1 MEDTQTTAPAE
12 TTPQPLPQL
21 AMLRPDLEA
30 LPRLQLPP
38 GVRIRTFRPGD
49 EPVWA
54 AIMEGILGSDWTP
67 EKVREK
73 LTGRPQFDPEGLF
86 FALLNGQPAGSAC
99 AWKPSPEERIR
110 GNVHMVAVIPEARGL
125 GLGKLLTL
133 KVLLYMRQRG
143 LREAD
148 LVTDDFRIPAIRAY
162 LSLGFRPVHTHE
174 SHAARWEAVMRQ
186 IAEASK
192 TP

>member
-1 MEDTQTTAPAE
+1 MQTTHPAE
-12 TTPQPLPQL
+12 STPQPAPQL
-21 AMLRPDLEA
+21 AMLRPDLKP
-30 LPRLQLPP
+30 LPRLSTPP
-38 GVRIRTFRPGD
+38 GVGIRTFRPGD
-49 EPVWA
+49 EAAWA
-54 AIMEGILGSDWTP
+54 AIMEGSLGSDWTP

-73 LTGRPQFDPEGLF
+73 LTGRPQFDPKGLF
-86 FALLNGQPAGSAC
+86 FAILNGRPVGSAC
-99 AWKPSPEERIR
+99 AWRAAPEEQVR

-133 KVLLYMRQRG
+133 KVLLYMRRRG
-143 LREAD
+143 MREAD